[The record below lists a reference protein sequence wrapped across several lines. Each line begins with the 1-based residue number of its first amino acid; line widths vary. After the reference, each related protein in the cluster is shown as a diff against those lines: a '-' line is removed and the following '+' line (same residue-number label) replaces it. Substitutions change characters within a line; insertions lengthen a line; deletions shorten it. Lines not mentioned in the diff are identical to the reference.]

1 MVEVMIPGHKS
12 NEDTTS
18 RWWETQHVLQKL
30 PLGEMIQ
37 LDHFVETGL
46 KPQPK

>member
-1 MVEVMIPGHKS
+1 M
-12 NEDTTS
+12 
-18 RWWETQHVLQKL
+18 RTQQVDGGFKHVLQKM